1 MSLPIASSGR
11 WTVIATVEVDARA
24 SFVLRLPKEATGYRM
39 TQRAA
44 APNGYAWIDVLVDLS
59 NDMARVADVARAV
72 LTELSESGLAGF
84 RVVTGAH
91 FLAVGGRA

>member
-1 MSLPIASSGR
+1 MSLPIASSWR

-24 SFVLRLPKEATGYRM
+24 SFVLLLPKQATGYRM